1 MTIKI
6 VIGITIAIVVVGYIV
21 IKFVFIDRSKRDSSS
36 TTNIQIGSKAGGDIV
51 GRDKKTND

>member
-6 VIGITIAIVVVGYIV
+6 VIGITVAVALVGYII

-36 TTNIQIGSKAGGDIV
+36 TTNVQIGSKAGGDIV
-51 GRDKKTND
+51 GRDKKTNK